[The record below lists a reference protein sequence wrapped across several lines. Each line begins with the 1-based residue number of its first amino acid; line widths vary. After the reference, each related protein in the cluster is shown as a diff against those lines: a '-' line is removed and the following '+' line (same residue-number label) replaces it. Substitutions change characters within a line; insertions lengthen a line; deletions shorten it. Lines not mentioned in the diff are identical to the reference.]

1 MQIVIR
7 KIRLFFSHYG
17 SFLFKCIF
25 GVFVLMFVLYNINLN
40 VKKETEEKKEY
51 IQEANLQK
59 QKANESKEIS
69 LEFVTYCSTKEIEK
83 AYNMLSTKS
92 KEQYSSL
99 ETFKNN
105 FYDIYFN
112 QKIDY
117 KIESYKEDVFKVILL
132 EDILESGKIENRKQ
146 KEFLIKGEKDLANN
160 EKVSINIKE

>member
-1 MQIVIR
+1 MQIAIR

-83 AYNMLSTKS
+83 AL
-92 KEQYSSL
+92 KE
-99 ETFKNN
+99 
-105 FYDIYFN
+105 
-112 QKIDY
+112 
-117 KIESYKEDVFKVILL
+117 
-132 EDILESGKIENRKQ
+132 KQ
-146 KEFLIKGEKDLANN
+146 NP
-160 EKVSINIKE
+160 

>member
-1 MQIVIR
+1 MQIAIR

-17 SFLFKCIF
+17 SFLFKFIF

-160 EKVSINIKE
+160 KKVSINIKE